1 MNILTKF
8 PIGQYVDG
16 NSSWLRIID
25 SRLKIIAVSI
35 FLITPIWAGPL
46 WRLSLVICLIFIT
59 FISLIPPR
67 VWWRS
72 LLFLVGLSLFIG
84 LLSLIA
90 SSDTQSLDSSL
101 RDPNELN
108 LMLESQKHWNILEI
122 PSKKIGFIIFGPFNL
137 SRKAFELGI
146 KTSTLIF
153 TVIHSVNLMLLT
165 TLQEDIVWALSWFM
179 KPLGK
184 VGLPIDKWLFQL
196 LLALRFIPLVQE
208 ELQNII
214 KSVSVRSINLRSL
227 GFKKSINVLLTMVER
242 LFLNIF
248 LRIDQGADSL
258 LSKKEISIKT
268 QRYRAFDKKN
278 SLTYIFNSLSIC
290 FIFIAIFLRKQYGAC
305 LLYTSPSP

>member
-16 NSSWLRIID
+16 NSSWLRIVD
-25 SRLKIIAVSI
+25 SRLKIIAVLI

-72 LLFLVGLSLFIG
+72 LLFLLGLSLFIG

-108 LMLESQKHWNILEI
+108 LILESQENWNILEI
-122 PSKKIGFIIFGPFNL
+122 PSKKIGFITFGPHNL

-214 KSVSVRSINLRSL
+214 KAVSVRSINLRSL
-227 GFKKSINVLLTMVER
+227 GLKKSINVLLTMVER

-258 LSKKEISIKT
+258 LSKKKISIKT

-278 SLTYIFNSLSIC
+278 SLTFIFNSLSIC
-290 FIFIAIFLRKQYGAC
+290 FICIAIFLRKQYGA
-305 LLYTSPSP
+305 L

>member
-8 PIGQYVDG
+8 SIGQYVDG
-16 NSSWLRIID
+16 NRSWLRIVD
-25 SRLKIIAVSI
+25 SRLKIIAVLI

-59 FISLIPPR
+59 FISLLPSR

-72 LLFLVGLSLFIG
+72 LIFLFGLSILIG
-84 LLSLIA
+84 FLSLIA
-90 SSDTQSLDSSL
+90 SNDIQSLDSSL
-101 RDPNELN
+101 RNPTELN
-108 LMLESQKHWNILEI
+108 LMLESQEKWNILEI
-122 PSKKIGFIIFGPFNL
+122 PSKKIGFITLGEYSL
-137 SRKAFELGI
+137 SKKSFELGI

-179 KPLGK
+179 NPLRK

-208 ELQNII
+208 ELQNLI
-214 KSVSVRSINLRSL
+214 KSVSVRSINIRSL
-227 GFKKSINVLLTMVER
+227 GFKKSINVLLTIVER

-258 LSKKEISIKT
+258 LSKKNISIKT
-268 QRYRAFDKKN
+268 HRYKAFDKKKYL
-278 SLTYIFNSLSIC
+278 SFIFNSLSIC
-290 FIFIAIFLRKQYGAC
+290 FIFMAIFLRKQYGA
-305 LLYTSPSP
+305 L

>member
-8 PIGQYVDG
+8 SIGQYVDG
-16 NSSWLRIID
+16 NRSWLRIVD
-25 SRLKIIAVSI
+25 SRLKIIALLI

-59 FISLIPPR
+59 FISLLPSR

-72 LLFLVGLSLFIG
+72 LIFLFGLSLLIG
-84 LLSLIA
+84 FLSLIA
-90 SSDTQSLDSSL
+90 SNDIQSLDSSL
-101 RDPNELN
+101 RNPTELN
-108 LMLESQKHWNILEI
+108 LMLESQEKWNILEI
-122 PSKKIGFIIFGPFNL
+122 PSKKIGFITLGEYSL
-137 SRKAFELGI
+137 SKKSFELGI

-179 KPLGK
+179 NPLRK

-208 ELQNII
+208 ELQNLI
-214 KSVSVRSINLRSL
+214 KSVSVRSINIRSL
-227 GFKKSINVLLTMVER
+227 GFKKSINVLLTIVER

-258 LSKKEISIKT
+258 LSKKNISTKT
-268 QRYRAFDKKN
+268 HRYKAFDKKKYL
-278 SLTYIFNSLSIC
+278 SFIFNSLSIC
-290 FIFIAIFLRKQYGAC
+290 FIFIAIFLRKQYGA
-305 LLYTSPSP
+305 L

>member
-1 MNILTKF
+1 MNILTEF
-8 PIGQYVDG
+8 PFGQYVDG
-16 NSSWLRIID
+16 NRSWLRIVD
-25 SRLKIIAVSI
+25 TRLKIIAVLF
-35 FLITPIWAGPL
+35 FLITPIWAGPF
-46 WRLSLVICLIFIT
+46 WRLGLVICLIFIT
-59 FISLIPPR
+59 FISFLPSR

-72 LLFLVGLSLFIG
+72 LLFLLGLSSLIG
-84 LLSLIA
+84 LLTLIA
-90 SSDTQSLDSSL
+90 SSDIQSLDSSL

-108 LMLESQKHWNILEI
+108 LILQSQDNWNILEI
-122 PSKKIGFIIFGPFNL
+122 PSKKIGFITFGPYNL

-179 KPLGK
+179 KPLRK

-214 KSVSVRSINLRSL
+214 KSISVRSINLRSL

-258 LSKKEISIKT
+258 LSKK
-268 QRYRAFDKKN
+268 KK
-278 SLTYIFNSLSIC
+278 
-290 FIFIAIFLRKQYGAC
+290 
-305 LLYTSPSP
+305 

>member
-16 NSSWLRIID
+16 NRSWLRIVD
-25 SRLKIIAVSI
+25 SRVKIIAVLF

-46 WRLSLVICLIFIT
+46 WRLSLVIFLIFIT
-59 FISLIPPR
+59 FVSLLPTR

-72 LLFLVGLSLFIG
+72 LLFLLGLSLLIG

-90 SSDTQSLDSSL
+90 SSDIQSIDSSL
-101 RDPNELN
+101 RDPNELD
-108 LMLESQKHWNILEI
+108 LILESQVNWNILEI
-122 PSKKIGFIIFGPFNL
+122 PSKKIGFITLGPYNL

-179 KPLGK
+179 IPLRK
-184 VGLPIDKWLFQL
+184 FGLPIDKWVFQL

-258 LSKKEISIKT
+258 LSKKEISIKPN
-268 QRYRAFDKKN
+268 RYRASDKKN
-278 SLTYIFNSLSIC
+278 SLTFIFNSLSIC
-290 FIFIAIFLRKQYGAC
+290 FICIAIFLRKQYGA
-305 LLYTSPSP
+305 L